1 MELRLFV
8 FHHAGGSHLPYR
20 DWRGRFP
27 AGWDVRT
34 VDAPGRGLKGN
45 RPPIGDAEGLVEHFL
60 GELGGELGGRYALFG
75 HSMGGLVAYEL
86 TRRLLAE
93 GRTPPV
99 WLGLSARGTPRP
111 GGEGTRRHLLPDDL
125 LRRELAAMGGT
136 PAAVL
141 EEPELWEIFAPAI
154 RGDLRLVETWR
165 PAPDPAPLPVPLSVF
180 GGTRD
185 AVAPPER
192 LEGWAERAEHFLGL
206 HLFEGGHF
214 YFLPDPAEL
223 TGRITED
230 VRRALALADARDARE
245 ARQARVVPR

>member
-8 FHHAGGSHLPYR
+8 FHHAGGSHLLYR
-20 DWRGRFP
+20 DWPARFP
-27 AGWDVRT
+27 AGWDVRL
-34 VDAPGRGLKGN
+34 VDAPGHGLL
-45 RPPIGDAEGLVEHFL
+45 GDQPTLTEAHALVDHFL
-60 GELGGELGGRYALFG
+60 RTLGPELTGRYALFG

-93 GRTPPV
+93 GRTPPL

-111 GGEGTRRHLLPDDL
+111 EGDGTTRHLLDDAG

-141 EEPELWEIFAPAI
+141 DDPELWEVFGPAI

-165 PAPDPAPLPVPLSVF
+165 PTRQGGPLPVPVSVF

-185 AVAPPER
+185 EVAPPGR
-192 LEGWAERAEHFLGL
+192 LAGWSDLTTRFLGL
-206 HLFEGGHF
+206 HLFDGGHF
-214 YFLPDPAEL
+214 YFQQDPTAL
-223 TGRITED
+223 TEQIADDLHCALVLGGA
-230 VRRALALADARDARE
+230 VRA
-245 ARQARVVPR
+245 VPR